1 MQDSNN
7 KQCRHQHHQHRH
19 HQHHH
24 HGQSQSSS
32 QQPQQQQQSNQQLS
46 QSQSHLQFDRFFDFD
61 FASSSTG
68 TGTAVVKPSVRKKCP
83 TSAATSCF
91 NNNNKRNLAA
101 SDSASGGAEPSSVSI
116 SAAQPDNCHRHSDIH
131 LHRPPNKA
139 KQAQQQQEEESDC
152 IALRRS
158 FSQIA
163 QRSRPNSCAI
173 KLRSYSQSQSQSS
186 AFDGAADAAAPDPFA
201 YQDRYPYNSSACGGD
216 SNFNKRMSAANNSR
230 RSSRIKLP
238 STRAESRDEG
248 NFFYPADSLK
258 LYGHAQLVNCELDDE
273 SDSGASSL
281 PSSNG
286 STLNSSCASIDLVRC
301 NRTAFEA
308 ASSGSPQHR
317 RISSSEDQPAASQHP
332 QPHHQHPTQQ
342 PHLLAEF
349 SKFKNDSGT
358 FTDSEM
364 SPEFRGC
371 TPDKDATPTK
381 QQQQAEESPEPPGNL
396 SDASIK
402 SRSTLNSIV
411 TVIERTRRRSGSGQ
425 QQPQQQLVL
434 LPDSDSNGE
443 SDGDEG
449 GSPRCQLR
457 RSQQQSKQSGQKQRK
472 QPQQSSGDRSS
483 SSTLDGDEE
492 VPASPTSPE
501 EAGAATAASAEDFDD
516 KDGAESEASDLTS
529 VSAAGAWDYSLIRS
543 QLQYEFNTW
552 DRPAIRTFGIRV
564 REIQCPPSETVIA
577 GWSDEELLARVRQLG
592 RLRGAAVR
600 LNPATRQFSGRVR
613 VHVNLIRPIRL
624 GRSELPQLVPR
635 GQSRL
640 LQITSAV
647 RSQEVVQALLTAL
660 QVKEQAYKFALYEHS
675 IEGDKSVTFRRLH
688 PTESPLA
695 LVLSWLH
702 GTSAVADGSSEDDG
716 SSVFERKKIVLQ
728 ENDSGLVNWSAF
740 SVPELSNFLHIL
752 QREESEYRESIQLKY
767 LLVKRE
773 MRRRLRQLDKQK
785 QALEDDWP

>member
-1 MQDSNN
+1 
-7 KQCRHQHHQHRH
+7 
-19 HQHHH
+19 
-24 HGQSQSSS
+24 
-32 QQPQQQQQSNQQLS
+32 
-46 QSQSHLQFDRFFDFD
+46 
-61 FASSSTG
+61 
-68 TGTAVVKPSVRKKCP
+68 PSVRKKCP

-230 RSSRIKLP
+230 H
-238 STRAESRDEG
+238 EG

-301 NRTAFEA
+301 NRTAFE

-660 QVKEQAYKFALYEHS
+660 QVKEQAYN
-675 IEGDKSVTFRRLH
+675 
-688 PTESPLA
+688 PLA

>member
-1 MQDSNN
+1 
-7 KQCRHQHHQHRH
+7 
-19 HQHHH
+19 
-24 HGQSQSSS
+24 
-32 QQPQQQQQSNQQLS
+32 
-46 QSQSHLQFDRFFDFD
+46 
-61 FASSSTG
+61 
-68 TGTAVVKPSVRKKCP
+68 
-83 TSAATSCF
+83 
-91 NNNNKRNLAA
+91 
-101 SDSASGGAEPSSVSI
+101 
-116 SAAQPDNCHRHSDIH
+116 
-131 LHRPPNKA
+131 
-139 KQAQQQQEEESDC
+139 
-152 IALRRS
+152 
-158 FSQIA
+158 
-163 QRSRPNSCAI
+163 
-173 KLRSYSQSQSQSS
+173 
-186 AFDGAADAAAPDPFA
+186 
-201 YQDRYPYNSSACGGD
+201 
-216 SNFNKRMSAANNSR
+216 MSAANNSR

-308 ASSGSPQHR
+308 SSGSPQHR

-381 QQQQAEESPEPPGNL
+381 QQQQAEESPEPPGDL

-411 TVIERTRRRSGSGQ
+411 TVIERTRRRSSSGQ

-443 SDGDEG
+443 SDGEEG

-472 QPQQSSGDRSS
+472 QQPQPQQSSGDRSS

-492 VPASPTSPE
+492 
-501 EAGAATAASAEDFDD
+501 
-516 KDGAESEASDLTS
+516 
-529 VSAAGAWDYSLIRS
+529 
-543 QLQYEFNTW
+543 
-552 DRPAIRTFGIRV
+552 
-564 REIQCPPSETVIA
+564 CPPSETVIA
-577 GWSDEELLARVRQLG
+577 GWTDEELLARVRQLG

-785 QALEDDWP
+785 QALEEDWP